1 MTTSVSREQRHTKS
15 HRCPICDGA
24 DQDPRGKSKRCT
36 GFTNEVAGYTHCSR
50 EELAGALDGKDVQ
63 GVTLFAHRL
72 HGSCKCGVEHGPAI
86 EQASTIEATYPYV
99 DEAGDLLFEVVR
111 KTGKKFLQRKPN
123 GIGGWEWKIG
133 DTRRVLYRLP
143 EILGSDRELSVVYF
157 VEGEKDVAALERL
170 GLVATCNPGGAG
182 KWSLVREHAREV
194 LAGRHVVVIADKDG
208 EKAKFAG
215 QKHAIEV
222 ERSLRDVTASVV
234 VMQAPDPHKDA
245 ADLLFA
251 GGTLD
256 DLVPFTIPAATEET
270 KPAAPSPIRVV
281 PASTL
286 PEIKTGVDIARIA
299 DEGIA
304 ALAKSESGIYERG
317 GRLVS
322 VVRISEPPKY
332 RKGLR
337 VERSIGSPLIRT
349 LALPSLYERLSSAA
363 LWLKKSKKG
372 DFIPTVPHD
381 KATRAIFERGEW
393 GGIPSLVGV
402 TVAPAFRADGTLLQE
417 PGFDAATGLLY
428 WPNARYPTVPS
439 SPSLDDA
446 KGAYEAICATVR
458 CFPFAIPSHRAAWV
472 CSLLTVLARTAI
484 DGPVPMFIMDANTRG
499 VGKTKL
505 VDAVFRIVLGF
516 GAPQT
521 ALPEQNEEIR
531 KTITSCVLAG
541 DQAIL
546 FDNIKR
552 KLGGEGIE
560 SAVTAV
566 TWKGRRLGSDD
577 QMSAPMR
584 IVFFATGNNLELTS
598 DLARRAMHIR
608 LESPF
613 ENPEDRNDTFDLIEW
628 IEERRHHLVAWALTI
643 LRAWH
648 VAGRPRVT
656 KTMGSFEAWSDVIPQ
671 AVAWSSGVDPLEA
684 RASVDV
690 ENDEERNQLNAVI
703 VCLESMGTNVTAKQ
717 VITTL
722 FGGGD
727 RHDGA
732 TPLDHHPSYQ
742 AAREA
747 IESVTWTKPGQ
758 TPSAQRF
765 GKYLQRIK
773 GRVVAGRRL
782 ERGPVANNM
791 QTWGVKKT

>member
-1 MTTSVSREQRHTKS
+1 MTTTVSREQRHTRQ

-36 GFTNEVAGYTHCSR
+36 GFTNEDAGYTHCSR
-50 EELAGALDGKDVQ
+50 EEFAGGVEGKNVQ
-63 GVTLFAHRL
+63 GVTLFAHLL
-72 HGSCKCGVEHGPAI
+72 HGPCRCGVEHGPRT
-86 EQASTIEATYPYV
+86 ETRDTIEAVYPYV

-111 KTGKKFLQRKPN
+111 KAGKKFLQRKPN
-123 GIGGWEWKIG
+123 GVGGYEWKIG

-143 EILGSDRELSVVYF
+143 AILASDPELDVVWI
-157 VEGEKDVAALERL
+157 VEGEKDVAAIERA
-170 GLVATCNPGGAG
+170 GRIATCNPGGAG

-194 LAGRHVVVIADKDG
+194 LRGRHVIVIADKDG

-215 QKHAIEV
+215 QKHAIEI
-222 ERSLRDVTASVV
+222 ERSLRDVALSVEIR
-234 VMQAPDPHKDA
+234 QAPDPHKDA
-245 ADLLFA
+245 ADMVAA
-251 GGTLD
+251 GLTLD
-256 DLVPFTIPAATEET
+256 ALVAFTIPVTTEP
-270 KPAAPSPIRVV
+270 KPAATMRVV

-286 PEIKTGVDIARIA
+286 PEIKAGVDISRIA

-304 ALAKSESGIYERG
+304 ALAKSETGIYERG

-332 RKGLR
+332 RKGIR
-337 VERSIGSPLIRT
+337 VERAVGSPVIKT
-349 LALPSLYERLSSAA
+349 LAYPSLYERLSTAA
-363 LWLKKSKKG
+363 MWLRKNKKG
-372 DFIPTVPHD
+372 EFAPTVPHTH
-381 KATRAIFERGEW
+381 AARAIFERGEW

-428 WPNARYPTVPS
+428 WPNARYPAVAS
-439 SPSLDDA
+439 SPSHEDA
-446 KGAYEAICATVR
+446 RLAYEAICQTAR
-458 CFPFAIPSHRAAWV
+458 CFPFAAPSHRAAWV

-560 SAVTAV
+560 GAVTAV

-598 DLARRAMHIR
+598 DLARRSLHIR
-608 LESPF
+608 LESSL
-613 ENPEDRNDTFDLIEW
+613 ENPEDRSDTFDLIDW
-628 IEERRHHLVAWALTI
+628 IEERRHHLVAWALTM

-671 AVAWSSGVDPLEA
+671 AVAWACGIDPLEA

-690 ENDEERNQLNAVI
+690 ENDEERMQLNAI
-703 VCLESMGTNVTAKQ
+703 LACIESMGTNLTAKQ
-717 VITTL
+717 IVTTL
-722 FGGGD
+722 FGGSE
-727 RHDGA
+727 RHDG
-732 TPLDHHPSYQ
+732 TIPMDHHPTYA

-747 IESVTWTKPGQ
+747 IEAVTFTKSGQ
-758 TPSAQRF
+758 SPSSMKL
-765 GKYLQRIK
+765 GKYLLRVK
-773 GRVVAGRRL
+773 GRVVGGRKIL
-782 ERGPVANNM
+782 PGPTTNN
-791 QTWGVKKT
+791 QHTWGVKKI